1 MPADR
6 AALGAFLRSRRDRIT
21 PAQAGITA
29 FPGPRRVP
37 GLRKEELAVLAGL
50 SPDHYSRIEQGR
62 QPTLSDDVLDAL
74 ARALRLDD
82 AERAHLRDLAAP
94 APRRAGRS
102 TWEAPQQPDPGLLR
116 LLTTLDHVP
125 ALLLG
130 RRATVLARN
139 GLLTAVLGTDLPPG
153 SSFTDWLFLDQAARE
168 RIANW
173 SDFAAAAVGAMRMEL
188 GRRPQDHKLRA
199 AVQALRAADADVARW
214 WADHGVTDRTS
225 VEKQIAHP
233 TAGPLT
239 FGIEAVTTPHDPD
252 QRLVVYTVQPD
263 SPTARVLPLL
273 AAWGSDHTEQAR

>member
-94 APRRAGRS
+94 APHRAGRS
-102 TWEAPQQPDPGLLR
+102 TWEAPQQPDPGR
-116 LLTTLDHVP
+116 CGCSPPSTTSP
-125 ALLLG
+125 
-130 RRATVLARN
+130 RCC
-139 GLLTAVLGTDLPPG
+139 
-153 SSFTDWLFLDQAARE
+153 S
-168 RIANW
+168 
-173 SDFAAAAVGAMRMEL
+173 
-188 GRRPQDHKLRA
+188 
-199 AVQALRAADADVARW
+199 ADARPCWPA
-214 WADHGVTDRTS
+214 
-225 VEKQIAHP
+225 
-233 TAGPLT
+233 TAC
-239 FGIEAVTTPHDPD
+239 
-252 QRLVVYTVQPD
+252 
-263 SPTARVLPLL
+263 
-273 AAWGSDHTEQAR
+273 

>member
-1 MPADR
+1 
-6 AALGAFLRSRRDRIT
+6 
-21 PAQAGITA
+21 
-29 FPGPRRVP
+29 VP
-37 GLRKEELAVLAGL
+37 TCAT
-50 SPDHYSRIEQGR
+50 SP
-62 QPTLSDDVLDAL
+62 P
-74 ARALRLDD
+74 
-82 AERAHLRDLAAP
+82 P
-94 APRRAGRS
+94 PPRRAGRS

-239 FGIEAVTTPHDPD
+239 FGIEAVTTPHDPE

-273 AAWGSDHTEQAR
+273 AAWGSDHGEQAR